1 MGEEEYAYAPW
12 GGMSSIVPYVA
23 GLYALAC
30 QADSSITF
38 EKFSEIANYTAIE
51 TEYISEQ
58 YGKQKFRLI
67 DLNAII
73 GKLIK

>member
-1 MGEEEYAYAPW
+1 
-12 GGMSSIVPYVA
+12 MSSIVPYVA

-30 QADSSITF
+30 PADSITF